1 MFHPF
6 LTFVDPSQ
14 AFSVLASSLSPW
26 RQFFFFF
33 DTEKDKDISSLLD
46 ADCLLH
52 SVCCV
57 LQIDEKQNQLSAA
70 RKQLKAAK
78 ADHKASHDD
87 KSKK

>member
-1 MFHPF
+1 MKIC
-6 LTFVDPSQ
+6 LCNCD
-14 AFSVLASSLSPW
+14 
-26 RQFFFFF
+26 RQ
-33 DTEKDKDISSLLD
+33 L
-46 ADCLLH
+46 CLLL
-52 SVCCV
+52 

>member
-1 MFHPF
+1 MQNLQTKVKRPVFCAP
-6 LTFVDPSQ
+6 
-14 AFSVLASSLSPW
+14 LAIWAPTSNQVSH
-26 RQFFFFF
+26 
-33 DTEKDKDISSLLD
+33 
-46 ADCLLH
+46 CLLY
-52 SVCCV
+52 SDQVCR

>member
-1 MFHPF
+1 MQNLQTKVSSYVARLFSFVHKQWVSCFFVKKRWRF
-6 LTFVDPSQ
+6 LFCGFV
-14 AFSVLASSLSPW
+14 FCN
-26 RQFFFFF
+26 R
-33 DTEKDKDISSLLD
+33 DKS
-46 ADCLLH
+46 CLLL
-52 SVCCV
+52 